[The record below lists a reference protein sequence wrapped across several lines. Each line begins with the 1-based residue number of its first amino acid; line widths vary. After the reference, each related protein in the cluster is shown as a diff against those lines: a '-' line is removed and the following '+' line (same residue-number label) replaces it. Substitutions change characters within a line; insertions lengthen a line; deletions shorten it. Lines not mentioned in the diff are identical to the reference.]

1 MDPRRIVG
9 SGVAAP
15 PLALSQR
22 VEGSLGRWLVGE
34 GLDQAGSNG
43 AGPAPAAHEV
53 APAEQRRLEG
63 KRIEPPHAPLRVDPA
78 QVDAVGTGSRHR
90 AMLPAWER
98 IVAGEGL
105 ETVLSLRAVLPRVP
119 VVVGLSANHLAAL
132 ELPGGVQRLY

>member
-43 AGPAPAAHEV
+43 AGPTPAAHEV
-53 APAEQRRLEG
+53 DPAEQRRLKG
-63 KRIEPPHAPLRVDPA
+63 KRIEPPHAPVW
-78 QVDAVGTGSRHR
+78 VDAPQVNAVWTGSRHR
-90 AMLPAWER
+90 AMLPARER
-98 IVAGEGL
+98 KGNPDGPR
-105 ETVLSLRAVLPRVP
+105 LRLR
-119 VVVGLSANHLAAL
+119 
-132 ELPGGVQRLY
+132 

>member
-22 VEGSLGRWLVGE
+22 VEGILGRWLVGE

-43 AGPAPAAHEV
+43 AGPTPAAPEV
-53 APAEQRRLEG
+53 DSAEQRRLEG
-63 KRIEPPHAPLRVDPA
+63 KRLEPPHAPRRVEPA
-78 QVDAVGTGSRHR
+78 RVDAVGTGSRHR

-98 IVAGEGL
+98 KGNPAG
-105 ETVLSLRAVLPRVP
+105 TRLRLRWR
-119 VVVGLSANHLAAL
+119 GR
-132 ELPGGVQRLY
+132 GW